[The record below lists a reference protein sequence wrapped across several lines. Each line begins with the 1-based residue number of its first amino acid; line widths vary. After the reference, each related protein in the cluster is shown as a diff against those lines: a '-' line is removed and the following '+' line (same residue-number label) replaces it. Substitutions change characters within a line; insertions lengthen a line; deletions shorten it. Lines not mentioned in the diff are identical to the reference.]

1 MTRLGLSRLLNVAP
15 EVRWRWGA
23 AYARLK
29 KRLEITE

>member
-1 MTRLGLSRLLNVAP
+1 LLNVAP
-15 EVRWRWGA
+15 EVRWRWRA